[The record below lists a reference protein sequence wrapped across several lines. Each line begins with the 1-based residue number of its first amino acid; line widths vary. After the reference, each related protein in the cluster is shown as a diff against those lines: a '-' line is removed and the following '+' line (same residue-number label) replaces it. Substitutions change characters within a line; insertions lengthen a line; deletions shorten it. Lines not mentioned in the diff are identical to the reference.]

1 MREKQTI
8 WVQYDSYNSGGFH
21 ADTVIETQHETL
33 SRLLGPDGRPLRYE
47 QKQPLGFD
55 LRRVK

>member
-8 WVQYDSYNSGGFH
+8 WVPYDSYDSGGFH
-21 ADTVIETQHETL
+21 AATAIETQHETM

-47 QKQPLGFD
+47 QKQSLGFD
-55 LRRVK
+55 LRSIK

>member
-1 MREKQTI
+1 MKEKQTI
-8 WVQYDSYNSGGFH
+8 WVQDDPYGGGAFH
-21 ADTVIETQHETL
+21 ASTVIEEQHEAI

-55 LRRVK
+55 LRKNK